1 MSTDNSEK
9 FLAVLTKMTE
19 TQNSLENIINSL
31 TEKYSQPQQGTLSQ
45 NTSQIFSNQQKWKGN
60 SRGRFIQN
68 RGKRG

>member
-1 MSTDNSEK
+1 MRTDNSGK

-19 TQNSLENIINSL
+19 TQNSLENRINSL

-45 NTSQIFSNQQKWKGN
+45 ITSQIFSNQQKWKGN
-60 SRGRFIQN
+60 SRGRFNQN